1 MPISPDRCK
10 SRVARNRNKNRA
22 PSCDFRYAKLL
33 VLLVGGPDDFVAGAS
48 RAHPPRPLRGGR
60 ITRLERKVVIVV
72 LLSLYVIASFSIK
85 EPSQFLYWRK
95 CLAEILRHFIG
106 GLVRRYA
113 HRLRVV
119 TNDIVHERLV
129 HVLAG

>member
-1 MPISPDRCK
+1 MS
-10 SRVARNRNKNRA
+10 
-22 PSCDFRYAKLL
+22 
-33 VLLVGGPDDFVAGAS
+33 
-48 RAHPPRPLRGGR
+48 
-60 ITRLERKVVIVV
+60 RLERKVVIVV

-95 CLAEILRHFIG
+95 CLAKILLHFIG
-106 GLVRRYA
+106 GLVRRYT